1 MLAASPLRRRWRELL
16 LLSAFV
22 LRALVPVGF
31 MPSAGGLILCSG
43 YGIAGHD
50 AAYRAFIRNPFP
62 DLPGRPRSPGSGRTP
77 TDSGVCP
84 FAAAASA
91 MARNL
96 SAGFPIRRLPV
107 QGTVVPP
114 LQPVIPRDI
123 TVLSRLPR
131 GPPALA

>member
-1 MLAASPLRRRWRELL
+1 MLAASPSRRRWRELL

-22 LRALVPVGF
+22 LHALVPVGF
-31 MPSAGGLILCSG
+31 MPSEGGLILCSG
-43 YGIAGHD
+43 HGIAGHG
-50 AAYRAFIRNPFP
+50 AAYRALVH
-62 DLPGRPRSPGSGRTP
+62 DLLPGLAGGPRSRGSGRTP

-91 MARNL
+91 MATNP
-96 SAGFPIRRLPV
+96 SAGFPMRRLPV
-107 QGTVVPP
+107 QGTVVSP

-123 TVLSRLPR
+123 TVPTRLPR